1 MWSSLNCLQHEMQSA
16 MCLLFSHR
24 RRVAPW
30 TSPSVA
36 VFIRHV
42 PQQLYSSREASH
54 SGANGCPLPGHE
66 KEMAACFSRC
76 CAPAAEWHRWYIWLI
91 SYPSNHIT
99 LQLYVPLAMQWPCTC
114 LTLLLL
120 YQCGVCVIPLPLLL
134 LFSLVPATNSWA
146 CSCSGVF
153 SPAAGT
159 YSEGGLSAVWRNVW
173 EDVLFRA
180 SDSGKEKSSVFLS
193 SF

>member
-1 MWSSLNCLQHEMQSA
+1 MKCNLQCAFCFPTGGVLPHERAQVWQFLFGMYPSNSTALERPLIQEQMVVRYQVMKKKWQHVFPGAVHLQLNG
-16 MCLLFSHR
+16 
-24 RRVAPW
+24 
-30 TSPSVA
+30 TD
-36 VFIRHV
+36 
-42 PQQLYSSREASH
+42 
-54 SGANGCPLPGHE
+54 GT
-66 KEMAACFSRC
+66 
-76 CAPAAEWHRWYIWLI
+76 WLI